1 MRGASPIAL
10 FVTVTIAFYLLD
22 PSAGLMKV
30 IVDFDRWEHING
42 SDIFNVEKLRV
53 RKFNRTLSVLNG
65 TGALLIDLSDKHEYG
80 VSFARSAQGNSQ
92 YDAYPMK
99 LASRPFCDFVKTHYH
114 DYQHLFLNFTNLP
127 FVPDSG
133 LCPFPKGEYW
143 VKDAYIDSSVI
154 PIVVPEG
161 FWRATTEL
169 RIIETG
175 EIVARGAMYVKITK
189 EYV

>member
-1 MRGASPIAL
+1 MRSSIAL
-10 FVTVTIAFYLLD
+10 LATVAVAFFFLD

-42 SDIFNVEKLRV
+42 SEIFNVEKLRV

-65 TGALLIDLSDKHEYG
+65 TGALLIDLTDKYEYG
-80 VSFARSAQGNSQ
+80 LSFARSAQGNNQ

-99 LASRPFCDFVKTHYH
+99 LASRPFCDFIKTHYH
-114 DYQHLFLNFTNLP
+114 DYQHIFLNFTNLP
-127 FVPDSG
+127 FVPDGG

-169 RIIETG
+169 RIIETR
-175 EIVARGAMYVKITK
+175 EIVARGEMYVKLTK

>member
-1 MRGASPIAL
+1 MRSSIAL
-10 FVTVTIAFYLLD
+10 LATIAIAVFFLD

-42 SDIFNVEKLRV
+42 SEIFNVEKLRV

-65 TGALLIDLSDKHEYG
+65 TGALLIDLTDKYEYG
-80 VSFARSAQGNSQ
+80 LSFARSAQGNNQ

-99 LASRPFCDFVKTHYH
+99 LASRPFCDFIKTHYH

-127 FVPDSG
+127 FVPDEG

-143 VKDAYIDSSVI
+143 VKDAFIDSSVI

-161 FWRATTEL
+161 FWRCTTEL

-175 EIVARGAMYVKITK
+175 EIVARGEMYVKLTK

>member
-1 MRGASPIAL
+1 MYQPSIVLLA
-10 FVTVTIAFYLLD
+10 TIAIVCFVLD

-30 IVDFDRWEHING
+30 IVDFDRWEHVNG
-42 SDIFNVEKLRV
+42 SEIFNVEKLRV

-65 TGALLIDLSDKHEYG
+65 TGVLLVDLGDTYEYG
-80 VSFARSAQGNSQ
+80 LSFARSAQGNNQ

-99 LASRPFCDFVKTHYH
+99 LASRPFCEFVKTHYH
-114 DYQHLFLNFTNLP
+114 EYQHIFLNFTNLP
-127 FVPDSG
+127 HVPKEG

-161 FWRATTEL
+161 FWRVTTEL
-169 RIIETG
+169 RIIGTG
-175 EIVARGAMYVKITK
+175 EIAARGHMFVKLTK